1 VFEHCVRSTGEN
13 TSSIP
18 CCAEAHI
25 NLSLDIYCA
34 GFSCRCAYLAQS
46 ALPPASDGRAGR
58 TTDFTEIVVQVVR
71 TGGFLVK
78 QIFYSAPSRLI
89 GQRLR
94 VHIYDNRIEA
104 YLGSSHV
111 VKAVKGE
118 QLTQTIERK
127 AKDGTVTKV
136 ERPLR
141 VWFFQQGELWFL
153 QPRYGAR
160 VMLLDG
166 KSNAIQAAKLADL
179 DAILVAL
186 GKAAQAGELDPV
198 LEAASQRKTKPNL
211 Q

>member
-1 VFEHCVRSTGEN
+1 MSHL
-13 TSSIP
+13 
-18 CCAEAHI
+18 AKL
-25 NLSLDIYCA
+25 NLSNVQRVAERDPIA
-34 GFSCRCAYLAQS
+34 ARRAKFMGAVEEQRGYLA
-46 ALPPASDGRAGR
+46 
-58 TTDFTEIVVQVVR
+58 
-71 TGGFLVK
+71 
-78 QIFYSAPSRLI
+78 
-89 GQRLR
+89 
-94 VHIYDNRIEA
+94 
-104 YLGSSHV
+104 
-111 VKAVKGE
+111 KAVKGE